1 MSAIEQI
8 AYSLGKRDE
17 IPNRELAQKLAAHN
31 DLEGIKEIAEH
42 LWDKNVNI
50 QNDCIKVLYEVGMI
64 NPDMI
69 GMYAD
74 DFIKLIQS
82 RNNRLVWGAMIAL
95 STFADRQADVLFPY
109 IDTIMKVT
117 RSGSVITKDGGVKT
131 LGLIGSVKPEYR
143 KVVFPFLLE
152 HLKTCRPKEVPQ
164 HSESTLPAVDVENR
178 QEFILVLNKRMEDLT
193 STGLTRVKKVI
204 KAAEKLSG

>member
-1 MSAIEQI
+1 MSALDQI

-17 IPNRELAQKLAAHN
+17 VPNRLLAQQLAAKH
-31 DLEGIKEIAEH
+31 DHAGLQEIADH

-64 NPDMI
+64 NPDLI
-69 GMYAD
+69 GMYAG
-74 DFIKLIQS
+74 DFLKLIQS

-95 STFADRQADVLFPY
+95 STFADKQADALFPH

-117 RSGSVITKDGGVKT
+117 RSGSVITKDGGIKT
-131 LGLIGSVKPEYR
+131 LGLIGSVKPEYH
-143 KVVFPFLLE
+143 KAVFSFLLD

-164 HSESTLPAVDVENR
+164 HAESTLPAVDVENR
-178 QEFILVLNKRMEDLT
+178 QESISVLNKRMEDLT
-193 STGLTRVKKVI
+193 PTGLTRIKKVI
-204 KAAEKLSG
+204 KAAEKLSD